1 MDAVEQRLLY
11 KFDEINAL
19 GTMIS
24 VGGLGKDYA
33 RQLFRDSLED
43 AYLDGFAASEYM
55 LQREEEI
62 DEELLLLAVDK
73 EYNGE
78 SIYTKFDNYYEQG
91 DAEAMQRLMESEFHR
106 AYSQGQMDMATA
118 TGGDLYKTWVTM
130 RDDRVRETHD
140 YLEGMKIPI
149 NEPFLTYDMD
159 EAMYPGGF
167 SLPENNV
174 NCRCTLKITE
184 S

>member
-1 MDAVEQRLLY
+1 
-11 KFDEINAL
+11 
-19 GTMIS
+19 
-24 VGGLGKDYA
+24 
-33 RQLFRDSLED
+33 
-43 AYLDGFAASEYM
+43 
-55 LQREEEI
+55 
-62 DEELLLLAVDK
+62 
-73 EYNGE
+73 
-78 SIYTKFDNYYEQG
+78 
-91 DAEAMQRLMESEFHR
+91 
-106 AYSQGQMDMATA
+106 MDMATA
-118 TGGDLYKTWVTM
+118 TGKDLYKTWVTM

-149 NEPFLTYDMD
+149 NEPFVTYDMD